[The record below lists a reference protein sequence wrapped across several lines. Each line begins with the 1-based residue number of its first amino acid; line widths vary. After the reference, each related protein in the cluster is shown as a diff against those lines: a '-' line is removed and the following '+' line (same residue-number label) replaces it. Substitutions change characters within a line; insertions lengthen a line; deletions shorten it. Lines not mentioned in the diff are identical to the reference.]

1 MSYLSLFLNIILGI
15 GLLVLGYQL
24 YQTTRK
30 LKDLL
35 KNFRQVNAEKKRM
48 DSELQLASQI
58 QLSMMP
64 IGHQIQ
70 DHVEVCGSLVP
81 AREMGGDL
89 FDYYVRDEKLYFCI
103 GDVCGKGA
111 PAALF
116 MAYAHS
122 HIVGIVRN
130 ESNPARIVK
139 ALNEVASYDNV
150 SCSFLTLLVGVLD
163 LPTGRL
169 QYCNAAH
176 TPPFI
181 LGDDVK
187 ELACD
192 PNQPV
197 GPLGGVEFSLQEIM
211 LTPGSTLFLYTD
223 GLTEAKNAQG
233 QEFGCERTK
242 NALIDCRERQLNPK
256 DIVNTVTE
264 AVHQFT
270 KNAEQSD
277 DLTML
282 VVRYT

>member
-103 GDVCGKGA
+103 GDVSGKGV
-111 PAALF
+111 PSSLV
-116 MAYAHS
+116 MAVVHS
-122 HIVGIVRN
+122 HFRSLAMH
-130 ESNPARIVK
+130 ESSPKRM
-139 ALNEVASYDNV
+139 SP
-150 SCSFLTLLVGVLD
+150 S
-163 LPTGRL
+163 
-169 QYCNAAH
+169 
-176 TPPFI
+176 TP
-181 LGDDVK
+181 
-187 ELACD
+187 
-192 PNQPV
+192 
-197 GPLGGVEFSLQEIM
+197 
-211 LTPGSTLFLYTD
+211 
-223 GLTEAKNAQG
+223 
-233 QEFGCERTK
+233 
-242 NALIDCRERQLNPK
+242 
-256 DIVNTVTE
+256 
-264 AVHQFT
+264 
-270 KNAEQSD
+270 
-277 DLTML
+277 
-282 VVRYT
+282 

>member
-1 MSYLSLFLNIILGI
+1 MILGI

-30 LKDLL
+30 LKNLL
-35 KNFRQVNAEKKRM
+35 KDFRQINAEKKRM
-48 DSELQLASQI
+48 DSELRLASQI

-64 IGHQIQ
+64 IGHKIQ

-89 FDYYVRDEKLYFCI
+89 FDYYVGDGKLYFCI

-122 HIVGIVRN
+122 YIIGIVRN
-130 ESNPARIVK
+130 ETNPARIVQT
-139 ALNEVASYDNV
+139 LNAAASYDNM
-150 SCSFLTLLVGVLD
+150 SCTFLTLFLGVLD

-176 TPPFI
+176 TPPFV
-181 LGDDVK
+181 LGDEVE

-192 PNQPV
+192 SNQPV
-197 GPLGGVEFSLQEIM
+197 GPLVGAEFSLQEIT
-211 LTPGSTLFLYTD
+211 LSPGSTFFLYTD
-223 GLTEAKNAQG
+223 GLTEAKDAQE
-233 QEFGCERTK
+233 QKFGYERTK
-242 NALIDCRERQLNPK
+242 NVLNDCLERQLNPK
-256 DIVNTVTE
+256 EIVNTVTE

-270 KNAEQSD
+270 NGAEQSD